1 MAFYIACLPSSLVE
15 LNSTAT
21 MGSDFVWSLN
31 VFDRSHQWSHLFSTA
46 LRSQIPSI
54 LHAPCHSIWAHY
66 SPRIYATRKG
76 NEAGLSTS
84 GRTYQSHDQSVP
96 PAGGQR
102 RGASPPQLRP
112 PSRRRGSRTVAR
124 AAGGALDA
132 WVGFPGGGGA
142 PSGELGRA

>member
-54 LHAPCHSIWAHY
+54 LHAPCNSIWAHY

-84 GRTYQSHDQSVP
+84 EGVLTSNMIAVP

-102 RGASPPQLRP
+102 RGERLHRSSVLRRGGEGDE
-112 PSRRRGSRTVAR
+112 PSQWRRAVRPRRMGWVSGRRRCPV
-124 AAGGALDA
+124 
-132 WVGFPGGGGA
+132 W
-142 PSGELGRA
+142 